1 MGKRGEMGPVGK
13 ETGACAGP
21 VCGQEGSP
29 RRRAVSR
36 PSPDSLTPPPHG
48 KIRSAARGWGAPRS
62 E

>member
-13 ETGACAGP
+13 ETGACAGS

-36 PSPDSLTPPPHG
+36 PSSDSLTPPPRKNPLSG
-48 KIRSAARGWGAPRS
+48 PRVGCATQ
-62 E
+62 